1 MQFPNT
7 NHTNVSK
14 FVIITLDS
22 TNYMLGDD
30 QLLNLIDSLGF
41 HLFINGTIIVPPQT
55 VLVTFPDSSVKE
67 NDNPE
72 FILWKDQINS

>member
-30 QLLNLIDSLGF
+30 QLLNLINSLGF